1 MSFENSLNNRFRI
14 YFPKNFIYDAI
25 RLRYK
30 NIMENLD
37 FPFENLEDYINSTI
51 IGTTMPGLSDDGSEE
66 QYNRDGITRKYKSS
80 KVLDNLVDKSFSI
93 TFKLTDGF
101 LNWMILYD
109 NMIAHLD
116 HANKKLYLPNIHL
129 QLLDFDKNILCEFV
143 YMEANFAKIDPLE
156 LAYSN
161 NTPSMNTFTMEFYYN
176 VLNMNE
182 YINIKTNSD
191 K

>member
-14 YFPKNFIYDAI
+14 YFPKNFIYDNI
-25 RLRYK
+25 RSKYK

-37 FPFENLEDYINSTI
+37 FSFESLEDYINSTI
-51 IGTTMPGLSDDGSEE
+51 IGTTMPGLSDPGTEE

-80 KVLDNLVDKSFSI
+80 AVVDNLIDKNFSI

-109 NMIAHLD
+109 NMIAHLNHD
-116 HANKKLYLPNIHL
+116 NNKLYLPNIHL

-143 YMEANFAKIDPLE
+143 YMETNFSKIDPLE
-156 LAYSN
+156 LSYSS
-161 NTPSMNTFTMEFYYN
+161 NTPSMNTFTIEFFYN
-176 VLNMNE
+176 VLNINE
-182 YINIKTNSD
+182 YIKQ
-191 K
+191 